1 MIGID
6 DVLLTVAPEAVK
18 GIFKSIPDAINKAS
32 FKNFFGKSAIDKSNI
47 FVVLDPYE
55 HPIPRTQL
63 PKGQARFV
71 KRFQGRKPDVPIIGE
86 DKLLGSCSVRITK
99 YASETFSKF
108 RVKDNNI
115 NIVLDEQIMNS
126 WDSTFLSFGSS
137 DSNIKTYD
145 IENLPQN
152 NLYTFSFD
160 PNGYRCFIC
169 NGQQFSIVN
178 QKDRAIIARLINP
191 HHAEHY
197 LFICAGLGE
206 WGTSGATYF
215 LFDRWKELSKRFKKR
230 RNFCLIIEV
239 DVGSDE
245 SASEI
250 FSYTV

>member
-18 GIFKSIPDAINKAS
+18 GVFKSIPNAINKAS
-32 FKNFFGKSAIDKSNI
+32 FKNFFGKSAIDKSNV

-55 HPIPRTQL
+55 HPTPRTQL
-63 PKGQARFV
+63 QSGQARFI
-71 KRFQGRKPDVPIIGE
+71 KKFHGRKADIPIIGE
-86 DKLLGSCSVRITK
+86 DKMLGSCSVRVTK
-99 YASETFSKF
+99 YASEIFSKF

-126 WDSTFLSFGSS
+126 WDGTFLSFGSS

-178 QKDRAIIARLINP
+178 QKDRAIIARFVNP
-191 HHAEHY
+191 YHSEHY

-230 RNFCLIIEV
+230 KNFCLIIEV
-239 DVGSDE
+239 DIGSDE

-250 FSYTV
+250 FSYTA